1 MPMHKVTTFLSEIS
15 SFFRKNSAGSAMFT
29 IMEVIKGINMSEKV
43 LFGRTSRCNKVYSL
57 LQVLQTLLV
66 YPCFMIRNPY
76 NFDRTAL
83 GRFVGC
89 KKDVF
94 YRFMNDAGIDWRKVG
109 YHTSLQL
116 WRKMTV
122 RSDHQGTTTCLIIDD
137 TDFPKT
143 GRRMESI
150 GRVHS
155 HLLHKA
161 ILGYK
166 ALFLGIT
173 DGVSQMV
180 LDFAILGEKGS
191 RGNFGMSAKDLASRF
206 TRERGEG
213 CPLQE
218 RLGEYTMKKTDL
230 TIEMVR
236 RAIRHGVRF
245 RYLLADSW
253 FACASVVR
261 FIVSRHIGCDYLG
274 MIKIGEDS
282 RTKYH
287 FEGKDVN
294 APSIVKTLK
303 KRKAVRYSRK
313 LGCWYASAEVTFA
326 GVRVRLFFIRRSQ
339 HGPWN
344 GLMTTDLRL
353 GFFEAYRIYS
363 QRWALEVVFKE
374 SKGLLGLGKCQSND
388 FAAQIAST
396 TLVCMQYNV
405 LSVVKRFNAYETMG
419 ELFRRAGQDTLEL
432 TITERIWGAMLEFV
446 AAMADIFGFDDQ
458 EVFDAVINKSE
469 ELAHVCDLYR
479 LKMAS

>member
-1 MPMHKVTTFLSEIS
+1 MPVYKVTTFLSEIS
-15 SFFRKNSAGSAMFT
+15 SFFRKNSSESAMFT

-76 NFDRTAL
+76 NFGKTAL
-83 GRFVGC
+83 GRYVGC

-94 YRFMNDAGIDWRKVG
+94 YRFMNDAGIDWRKVA
-109 YHTSLQL
+109 YHISLQL
-116 WRKMTV
+116 WKRMRV

-173 DGVSQMV
+173 DGVSQML

-206 TRERGEG
+206 TKERDEG

-253 FACASVVR
+253 FACASVV
-261 FIVSRHIGCDYLG
+261 
-274 MIKIGEDS
+274 
-282 RTKYH
+282 
-287 FEGKDVN
+287 
-294 APSIVKTLK
+294 
-303 KRKAVRYSRK
+303 
-313 LGCWYASAEVTFA
+313 
-326 GVRVRLFFIRRSQ
+326 
-339 HGPWN
+339 
-344 GLMTTDLRL
+344 
-353 GFFEAYRIYS
+353 
-363 QRWALEVVFKE
+363 
-374 SKGLLGLGKCQSND
+374 
-388 FAAQIAST
+388 
-396 TLVCMQYNV
+396 
-405 LSVVKRFNAYETMG
+405 KRFNAYETMG
-419 ELFRRAGQDTLEL
+419 ELFRQASQNSLEL
-432 TITERIWGAMLEFV
+432 TITERIWGVMLEFV
-446 AAMADIFGFDDQ
+446 TAMADIFGFDDQ
-458 EVFDAVINKSE
+458 DVFDAVIYKSE